1 MVKHS
6 QSHHQVGI
14 MELSLNNFDPRI
26 RQTLSRAGDI
36 LVRYPG
42 RSFSSV
48 LGSSLRQSVS
58 NSFQKDNMTTES
70 MLEGHISSSVNR
82 CLSSSYDTLLVAQD
96 STYFNLSG
104 HKKMEGLCA
113 LQGKILGSV
122 QHNVLAMSPT
132 GCPLGLLYQH
142 NWTRGGE
149 GSSVYGCESD
159 KWTSGLQ
166 SVNAHLGN
174 CGKQVVLIQDRESDI
189 LSFMS
194 SPRCKNIDLLLR
206 VYQNRNYAYV
216 KADSEDKETANLR
229 TTAENLAY
237 VGHKTVEIQ
246 RNNKAVWLKLA
257 LYAGAV
263 SVLAPK
269 NAPKGTQ
276 NVAMTMIRAVEVG
289 AEDSEFKD
297 IFDAKEAV
305 EWLLLTTIS
314 LNDKT
319 DAATIV
325 GYYAKRW
332 GIERFHFVQ
341 KSGAYNVER
350 LQFDHI
356 HTYFNALAFY
366 SILAWKTLAI
376 NYVIREEPHEPA
388 RNIFDEKEVITLEAI
403 THTTITSIQQAEKGL
418 NIIAKFRPT
427 KAQPHLGVKKMAQT
441 IYDLHLISFGF
452 HINLKT

>member
-26 RQTLSRAGDI
+26 RQTLSRAGRI

-48 LGSSLRQSVS
+48 LGPSLRQSVS

-70 MLEGHISSSVNR
+70 MLEGHINSSVNR

-96 STYFNLSG
+96 STYYNLSG

-142 NWTRGGE
+142 NWTRSGE
-149 GSSVYGCESD
+149 GSSVYECESD
-159 KWTSGLQ
+159 KWAAGLQ

-194 SPRCKNIDLLLR
+194 SPRCKNVDLLLR

-216 KADSEDKETANLR
+216 KADSEDKETANFR
-229 TTAENLAY
+229 TTAENLAF
-237 VGHKTVEIQ
+237 VGNKTVEIQ

-289 AEDSEFKD
+289 AEDSEFND

-403 THTTITSIQQAEKGL
+403 TRTTITSIQQAEMGL

>member
-1 MVKHS
+1 
-6 QSHHQVGI
+6 
-14 MELSLNNFDPRI
+14 MELDLANFDARI
-26 RQTLSRAGDI
+26 NRTLLRAGSI
-36 LVRYPG
+36 LGRHPG

-58 NSFQKDNMTTES
+58 HSFQKINMTTEA
-70 MLEGHISSSVNR
+70 MLNGHIRSSVSR
-82 CLSSSYDTLLVAQD
+82 CLSSSYETILVAQD

-104 HKKMEGLCA
+104 HKSMEGLCV

-122 QHNVLAMSPT
+122 QHNVLAMSPS
-132 GCPLGLLYQH
+132 GSPLGLLYQH

-149 GSSVYGCESD
+149 GSSLYKYESD
-159 KWTSGLQ
+159 KWASGLQ
-166 SVNAHLGN
+166 SVNNHLGN
-174 CGKQVVLIQDRESDI
+174 KGKQVVLIQDRESDI

-194 SPRCKNIDLLLR
+194 SPRCKNVDLLLR
-206 VYQNRNYAYV
+206 VYQNRNYAYIKEGSDETEV
-216 KADSEDKETANLR
+216 SNLRETA
-229 TTAENLAY
+229 TNLAY
-237 VGHKTVEIQ
+237 VGNKTVEIQ
-246 RNNKAVWLKLA
+246 RGNKSVWIKLA

-263 SVLAPK
+263 SACAPK
-269 NAPKGTQ
+269 NAPKGTP
-276 NVAMTMIRAVEVG
+276 NVDMTMIRAVEVG
-289 AEDSEFKD
+289 AEDINFND

-305 EWLLLTTIS
+305 EWLLLTTIN
-314 LNDKT
+314 LNDKS

-366 SILAWKTLAI
+366 SILAWKTLAV
-376 NYVIREEPHEPA
+376 NYVIREEPQESA
-388 RNIFDEKEVITLEAI
+388 LNIFDDKEVLTLEAI
-403 THTTITSIQQAEKGL
+403 THTSITSIQQAEKGL

-427 KAQPHLGVKKMAQT
+427 KAQPHLGVKKMAQA
-441 IYDLHLISFGF
+441 IYDLQLISFGF
-452 HINLKT
+452 HIKHKT